1 MLPPT
6 AEAVKLKYYI
16 FQTPLQ
22 LDYKFDKLL
31 FHEILMEKVSWRL
44 PMVGTLH
51 ISVAELLGTA
61 ITPRVSRNNCH
72 DGSSLSLNNS

>member
-44 PMVGTLH
+44 HIPNGGDTAYFCGRAPGNSHYSKGVPNQLPMMGL
-51 ISVAELLGTA
+51 
-61 ITPRVSRNNCH
+61 PYP
-72 DGSSLSLNNS
+72 